1 MTPVGGKIKVGYVL
15 KVFPKLSETF
25 VLNEIL
31 ELERQGLA
39 VEIFSLNPPMDS
51 RFHGGLSRLR
61 TEVTYLPSSDS
72 VKIWRTIQ
80 DEYRSLDIHPTAAGT
95 AFLHALQS
103 SNAGEWN
110 HLLQAL
116 HVVSAVRSRGID
128 HLHAHFATSA
138 TLVAMLAHMLSD
150 VSFSFTAHAKD
161 IYHHTADQELLA
173 DALERATFA
182 VTVTDHNVARLEEC
196 APLAGSKIHRIY
208 NGIPLGKCMP
218 TPEPS
223 SDPPLILSVGRLVE
237 KKGFPYLVEACR
249 LLKDQGHHFRCTIIG
264 TGREQNELNTLIER
278 LELGDTV
285 SLMGA
290 QSQEA
295 VMETIKQSTLMVLPC
310 IIGEDGNRDAL
321 PTVLLEA
328 MALGRSVVSTDLP
341 GVTEIVTDGE
351 TGLLVP
357 RRDSVSLAKA
367 VGQLLTDSDLRKAF
381 GQAGRRKAERLFSLS
396 RNVAKLKEL
405 FEDAVARDERVAA
418 HREREVV

>member
-1 MTPVGGKIKVGYVL
+1 MTPVRGKVKVGYVL
-15 KVFPKLSETF
+15 KVFPRLSETF

-61 TEVTYLPSSDS
+61 AEVTYLPRPDSS
-72 VKIWRTIQ
+72 KIWQTIQ
-80 DEYRSLDIHPTAAGT
+80 DEYGSLDIHPTAAGT
-95 AFLHALQS
+95 AFLHALRS
-103 SNAGEWN
+103 SNEGDWK

-116 HVVSAVRSRGID
+116 YVVSAVRSRGID

-138 TLVAMLAHMLSD
+138 TLVVMLAHMLSD

-196 APLAGSKIHRIY
+196 APLARSKIHRIY
-208 NGIPLGKCMP
+208 NGIRLEKCLP

-249 LLKDQGHHFRCTIIG
+249 LLRDQGYHFRCTIIG
-264 TGREQNELNTLIER
+264 TGSKEKELTDLIER

-295 VMETIKQSTLMVLPC
+295 VMETIKQSILMILPC

-341 GVTEIVTDGE
+341 GVTEIVDDGE

-357 RRDSVSLAKA
+357 QRDSVSLAKA

-381 GQAGRRKAERLFSLS
+381 GQAGRRKAERLFSLT
-396 RNVAKLKEL
+396 RNVAKLKGL
-405 FEDAVARDERVAA
+405 FEDAVARDERVVA
-418 HREREVV
+418 HRKRKVV